1 MGSVGNQN
9 PWAPYDTY
17 KDCTQGICSIYCP
30 QWCYIIFPPPPPF
43 NLGGSDDGGDSGTD
57 FSPLI
62 IAIIGILASAF
73 ILVSYYTIISKYCRR
88 RNNDEDSM
96 TYEVSNESLQGA
108 GNGGLDETLIKSITV
123 RIYKKGDGFIEGM
136 DCSVCLTEFQEND
149 SLRLLPKCNHAFH
162 LPCIDTW
169 LKSHAS
175 CPLCRAHIAS
185 ANILLAQ
192 AQQQLPPPPSPPTQ
206 EPPQPSNSPSMS
218 ALQHQYRMNE
228 GIQDLE
234 RGGGQ
239 EEAVVGVV
247 VGGGGDPDDR
257 DTPKARIQ
265 DFGLSE
271 NVIEIR
277 DDEEGGDGGG
287 RIQPIRRSVSLN
299 SSFLCQ
305 NQVSIAD
312 ILRISEDDDD
322 DDDDDANH
330 QRRDLDKNRTG
341 ILNMVRSPLALRR
354 SISAGRFIFSRYDK
368 ASRSSII
375 PN

>member
-1 MGSVGNQN
+1 MQREKETHQAPCLLYFAYPSHLSPPFFLLPSFLYYPLAPPSLSSVDIEASEPYKKKKETVAEQVIFIKDSYRYNMGSVGNQN

-287 RIQPIRRSVSLN
+287 RIQPIRR
-299 SSFLCQ
+299 
-305 NQVSIAD
+305 
-312 ILRISEDDDD
+312 
-322 DDDDDANH
+322 
-330 QRRDLDKNRTG
+330 
-341 ILNMVRSPLALRR
+341 
-354 SISAGRFIFSRYDK
+354 
-368 ASRSSII
+368 
-375 PN
+375 